1 MKAIPRSMKAD
12 ELLRR
17 LSSRIHQAVYRV
29 SVGLALADSGVS
41 KEDLS
46 AIKVEEM
53 LDKIRDFVSSDPKDE
68 HYMVFLHYLLSYP
81 VSMCRRNVSPTLR
94 FLIGFHYRL
103 GHIFKKDY
111 GKANPVTM
119 DELAEIFGRSKA
131 TIHDCIKETE
141 GAWKDFLEL
150 KKKHEEAEAKAER
163 ELVEEAKE
171 RLRKE
176 NAAESQVLKK

>member
-17 LSSRIHQAVYRV
+17 LSSRIYQAVYRV
-29 SVGLALADSGVS
+29 SVGLSLADSGVL

-46 AIKVEEM
+46 AMKVEEM
-53 LDKIRDFVSSDPKDE
+53 LDKIRDFVSSDPRDE
-68 HYMVFLHYLLSYP
+68 HYIVFLHYLLNYP

-111 GKANPVTM
+111 GRANPVTM
-119 DELAEIFGRSKA
+119 EELAEIFGRSKA

-150 KKKHEEAEAKAER
+150 KKKHEEVQAKAER
-163 ELVEEAKE
+163 ELIEEAKQ

-176 NAAESQVLKK
+176 KPAESQVLKK

>member
-1 MKAIPRSMKAD
+1 MKTVPRSVNAD

-29 SVGLALADSGVS
+29 SVGLTLADCEVS

-53 LDKIRDFVSSDPKDE
+53 LDKIRDFVSSDPRDE
-68 HYMVFLHYLLSYP
+68 HYIVFLHYLLNYP

-119 DELAEIFGRSKA
+119 EELAEIFGRSKA

-141 GAWKDFLEL
+141 GTWKDFLEL
-150 KKKHEEAEAKAER
+150 KKKHEEVEAKAER
-163 ELVEEAKE
+163 ELIEEAKL

-176 NAAESQVLKK
+176 KALESQVLKK